1 MADLIPFEIDLTAH
15 EFTRLSAVLS
25 ACDFDLVEI
34 HRSECEATRMLYS
47 DLSVEQLA
55 IHQQLVEAG
64 ILGGAR

>member
-1 MADLIPFEIDLTAH
+1 MIAFEIDLTAH
-15 EFTRLSAVLS
+15 ELTRVAAVLS

-34 HRSECEATRMLYS
+34 HRSEREATRMLYS

-64 ILGGAR
+64 VLGG